1 MDNHS
6 VVKAEVKAIGE
17 VVTTQI
23 LTELSAPL
31 TPILS
36 WFDGSGNVLAGKNPK
51 RTPRV
56 SLQSNTRNLAASP
69 LKSPPCKSCP
79 ARSGG
84 LCKCAL
90 KRFSIATNSSPYY
103 LQMRLIHILSLNLPC
118 FLVSVLVPIETAF
131 SIADVLS
138 FWSRQ

>member
-1 MDNHS
+1 MIMDNHS

-56 SLQSNTRNLAASP
+56 SFKATQETLQ
-69 LKSPPCKSCP
+69 
-79 ARSGG
+79 
-84 LCKCAL
+84 LC
-90 KRFSIATNSSPYY
+90 
-103 LQMRLIHILSLNLPC
+103 H
-118 FLVSVLVPIETAF
+118 
-131 SIADVLS
+131 
-138 FWSRQ
+138 

>member
-1 MDNHS
+1 MKAKKALKKLKKKKNKFKSKVFKPHNSMIIDNHS
-6 VVKAEVKAIGE
+6 AVKAEAKAIGE
-17 VVTTQI
+17 VVTAQI

-36 WFDGSGNVLAGKNPK
+36 WFDGSGSVLAGKNLK
-51 RTPRV
+51 RKTRV
-56 SLQSNTRNLAASP
+56 RFQSNTRNLAALP

-90 KRFSIATNSSPYY
+90 KRFA
-103 LQMRLIHILSLNLPC
+103 
-118 FLVSVLVPIETAF
+118 
-131 SIADVLS
+131 
-138 FWSRQ
+138 